1 MDNEKTLKV
10 RMLGGFALSWDGKDL
25 TAGSKSEDTQLARLL
40 QVLLHNRVKGVE
52 RSKLMQ
58 VLDEDSNAED
68 VHHLLRSV
76 LYNLRKKLKAAGL
89 PETIRIE
96 FRDGRYYWTGD
107 VPVEE
112 DAECFEKLYAK
123 AKAEEDPALR
133 EKYYTDACFMYKG
146 EFLPYQTRLAW
157 VSEEDRKYSQIFTEC
172 VDAAAE
178 SMRARHDYES
188 LKKLGLHAS
197 KMSPYNEWEAL
208 TMEAMVSLGNFH
220 DAQTLYEQTVELY
233 QKEMGVKPSLN
244 MIAKLEVFS
253 ARLEHRSAT
262 PETILGMLS
271 EDNIGRG
278 GFFCSYPIF
287 QGIYRMMRR
296 SMDRCGRYAFL
307 MIVTLTNYN
316 TIEDT
321 SDMSP
326 DLEALNK
333 LSDRMKNVISNSVR
347 RSDIVCRFAKDQFL
361 LILMNRDI
369 EGCWVVRDRIN
380 RNFRLGGYN
389 ISLEYDITPVREV
402 DQKEKEAEEKLRAAE
417 QKAKAYEQ
425 NGSLIELY

>member
-1 MDNEKTLKV
+1 MDNDKTLKV
-10 RMLGGFALSWDGKDL
+10 RMLGGFSLSWEGRDL
-25 TAGSKSEDTQLARLL
+25 TAGSKSEDTQLARML
-40 QVLLHNRVKGVE
+40 QILIHNRDKGVE

-76 LYNLRKKLKAAGL
+76 LYNLRKKIKEAGL
-89 PETIRIE
+89 PESIRIE
-96 FRDGRYYWTGD
+96 FKNGRYYWTGD
-107 VPVEE
+107 VDVEE
-112 DAECFEKLYAK
+112 DAECFEKLYVK
-123 AKAEEDPALR
+123 AKKEEDPELR
-133 EKYYTDACFMYKG
+133 GKYYTDACFLYKG

-157 VSEEDRKYSQIFTEC
+157 VSEEDRKYTQIFREC
-172 VDAAAE
+172 IEEAAE
-178 SMRARHDYES
+178 CMRERRDFVS
-188 LKKLGLHAS
+188 LEALGRHAS

-208 TMEAMVSLGNFH
+208 TMEALVSLGRFH
-220 DAQTLYEQTVELY
+220 EAQTLYEETVELY

-253 ARLEHRSAT
+253 ARLEHRNAS
-262 PETILGMLS
+262 PETILNMLS
-271 EDNIGRG
+271 EENIGRG
-278 GFFCSYPIF
+278 GFFCTYPIF

-321 SDMSP
+321 SEMSP
-326 DLEALNK
+326 DLDALSK
-333 LSDRMKNVISNSVR
+333 LSERMKTVICNSIR

-389 ISLEYDITPVREV
+389 ISLEYDITPVRDL
-402 DQKEKEAEEKLRAAE
+402 DQK
-417 QKAKAYEQ
+417 
-425 NGSLIELY
+425 

>member
-1 MDNEKTLKV
+1 MDNDKTLKV
-10 RMLGGFALSWDGKDL
+10 RMLGGFSLSWEGRDL
-25 TAGSKSEDTQLARLL
+25 TAGSKSEDTQLARML
-40 QVLLHNRVKGVE
+40 QILIHNRDKGVE

-76 LYNLRKKLKAAGL
+76 LYNLRKKIKEAGL
-89 PETIRIE
+89 PESIRIE
-96 FRDGRYYWTGD
+96 FKNGRYYWTGD
-107 VPVEE
+107 VDVEE
-112 DAECFEKLYAK
+112 DAECFEKLYVK
-123 AKAEEDPALR
+123 AKKEEDPELR
-133 EKYYTDACFMYKG
+133 EKYYTDACFLYKG

-157 VSEEDRKYSQIFTEC
+157 VSEEDRKYTQIFREC
-172 VDAAAE
+172 IEEAAE
-178 SMRARHDYES
+178 CMRERRDFVS
-188 LKKLGLHAS
+188 LEALGRHAS

-208 TMEAMVSLGNFH
+208 TMEALVSLGRFH
-220 DAQTLYEQTVELY
+220 EAQTLYEETVELY

-253 ARLEHRSAT
+253 ARLEHRNAS
-262 PETILGMLS
+262 PETILNMLS
-271 EDNIGRG
+271 EENIGRG
-278 GFFCSYPIF
+278 GFFCTYPIF

-321 SDMSP
+321 SEMSP
-326 DLEALNK
+326 DLDALSK
-333 LSDRMKNVISNSVR
+333 LSERMKTVICNSIR

-389 ISLEYDITPVREV
+389 ISLEYAITPAR
-402 DQKEKEAEEKLRAAE
+402 
-417 QKAKAYEQ
+417 
-425 NGSLIELY
+425 G

>member
-1 MDNEKTLKV
+1 MDNDKTLKV
-10 RMLGGFALSWDGKDL
+10 RMLGGFSLSWEGRDL
-25 TAGSKSEDTQLARLL
+25 TAGSKSEDTQLARML
-40 QVLLHNRVKGVE
+40 QILIHNRDKGVE

-76 LYNLRKKLKAAGL
+76 LYNLRKKIKEAGL
-89 PETIRIE
+89 PESIRIE
-96 FRDGRYYWTGD
+96 FKNGRYYWTGD
-107 VPVEE
+107 VDVEE
-112 DAECFEKLYAK
+112 DAECFEKLYVK
-123 AKAEEDPALR
+123 AKKEEDPELR
-133 EKYYTDACFMYKG
+133 EKYYTDACFLYKG

-157 VSEEDRKYSQIFTEC
+157 VSEEDRKYTQIFREC
-172 VDAAAE
+172 IEEAAE
-178 SMRARHDYES
+178 CMRERRDFVS
-188 LKKLGLHAS
+188 LEALGRHAS

-208 TMEAMVSLGNFH
+208 TMEALVSLGRFH
-220 DAQTLYEQTVELY
+220 EAQTLYEETVELY

-253 ARLEHRSAT
+253 ARLEHRNAS
-262 PETILGMLS
+262 PETILNMLS
-271 EDNIGRG
+271 EENIGRG
-278 GFFCSYPIF
+278 GFFCTYPIF

-321 SDMSP
+321 SEMSP
-326 DLEALNK
+326 DLDALSK
-333 LSDRMKNVISNSVR
+333 LSERMKTVICNSIR

-389 ISLEYDITPVREV
+389 ISLEYDITPVRDV
-402 DQKEKEAEEKLRAAE
+402 DQK
-417 QKAKAYEQ
+417 
-425 NGSLIELY
+425 